1 MDRRKFLALM
11 GSGVAVAQPASA
23 LALSAVA
30 EKKKK
35 AHAPRKRKGSPNVV
49 LMICDDLGFGDLGCY
64 GSKLGTPNLDRVAA
78 EGVRFTRLN
87 AGHPIC
93 SASRAALLTGRYGL
107 RCNTRGAFGPHS
119 KTGTSLDET
128 LLSNLFH
135 AKSYRTKAIG
145 KWHLGDAPEYLP
157 TSRGFDSYYGVPYS
171 VDMRPLP
178 LIRDKEILEQE
189 TDPKLLT
196 PRYTTEAVEFL
207 DHIGSDPFFLY
218 LAFSYP
224 HNPPMASE
232 RFAGKS
238 GLGDQGDAIAEIDWS
253 VGEVVKALE
262 RNGLASDTL
271 VMFTSDHGPWYQ
283 GNPGAVRGRKA
294 STFEGGFR
302 VPMLAK
308 WPGVIAEGRV
318 EQTPCSNLDVLPS
331 LTKICGLDQPQKPL
345 DGVDASALL
354 LGSGEQIETRSRIYF
369 SPMSGRGGRNAHCI
383 RKGDWKLR
391 VAQGILGEVYV
402 NDPTT
407 KATESAWLPH
417 PELYDL
423 GLDPAESYNVAK
435 LHPEKLEVLMAELE
449 ALIPSFPPDVVEAY
463 AALKAKVGD
472 VSTPVGASPRPNP
485 NVKRSKVNQDE

>member
-1 MDRRKFLALM
+1 MNRRKFLAWM
-11 GSGVAVAQPASA
+11 GSGVAATRSASV
-23 LALSAVA
+23 LALSAA
-30 EKKKK
+30 SDKKK
-35 AHAPRKRKGSPNVV
+35 AHARRKRQGSPNVV
-49 LMICDDLGFGDLGCY
+49 LMICDDLGSGDLGCY
-64 GSKLGTPNLDRVAA
+64 GSKLATPNLDRVAA

-87 AGHPIC
+87 AGHPLC

-107 RCNTRGAFGPHS
+107 RCGTTGAFGPHS

-135 AKSYRTKAIG
+135 AKGYRTKAIG

-171 VDMRPLP
+171 VDMHPLP

-196 PRYTTEAVEFL
+196 PRYTAEAVEFL
-207 DHIGSDPFFLY
+207 NHVGGDPFFLY

-224 HNPPMASE
+224 HDPPMASE

-262 RNGLASDTL
+262 RNGLGPDTL

-283 GNPGAVRGRKA
+283 GNPGALRGRKA

-302 VPMLAK
+302 VPLLAK
-308 WPGVIAEGRV
+308 WPGVIADGRV

-331 LTKICGLDQPQKPL
+331 LVKICGLEQPQKPL

-354 LGSGEQIETRSRIYF
+354 LGSGEEIETRARIYF
-369 SPMSGRGGRNAHCI
+369 SPMGDRGLDAHCI

-391 VAQGILGEVYV
+391 VAQAILGEVYL
-402 NDPTT
+402 NDRSTEA
-407 KATESAWLPH
+407 KASAWLPH
-417 PELYDL
+417 AELYNL
-423 GLDPAESYNVAK
+423 ALDPAESYNVAK
-435 LHPEKLEVLMAELE
+435 FHPEKVEELMAELE
-449 ALIPSFPPDVVEAY
+449 ALIPSFPPNVVKAF
-463 AALKAKVGD
+463 ASLKAKVGD
-472 VSTPVGASPRPNP
+472 VTTPAGAAPRPNP
-485 NVKRSKVNQDE
+485 EWKALGV